1 MLHIGRAGSKASVRV
16 TMLAVQLPEQRF
28 VMIANELLTES
39 TKLLYDRGLQYGDP
53 TANHIRI
60 AQLWSA
66 YLNRGIEPHEVAICM
81 ALVKVSRLSEQA
93 THKDS
98 YADAISYMAIAG
110 HIALTDF
117 DNDLDAY

>member
-1 MLHIGRAGSKASVRV
+1 
-16 TMLAVQLPEQRF
+16 MLAVQLPEQRF

-66 YLNRGIEPHEVAICM
+66 YLGNRIEPHEVAICM
-81 ALVKVSRLSEQA
+81 ALVKISRIAEQA
-93 THKDS
+93 THRDS
-98 YADAISYMAIAG
+98 YADALAYMAISG

-117 DNDLDAY
+117 DNDLDAF

>member
-1 MLHIGRAGSKASVRV
+1 M
-16 TMLAVQLPEQRF
+16 P
-28 VMIANELLTES
+28 IANELLTES
-39 TKLLYDRGLQYGDP
+39 TRLLYDRGLQYGDP

-60 AQLWSA
+60 SQLWSA

-98 YADAISYMAIAG
+98 YADAIAYMAIAG

>member
-1 MLHIGRAGSKASVRV
+1 MK
-16 TMLAVQLPEQRF
+16 
-28 VMIANELLTES
+28 ANELITEAQN
-39 TKLLYDRGLQYGDP
+39 LLYQRGLQYGEP

-66 YLNRGIEPHEVAICM
+66 YLGRGIDPHEVAICM
-81 ALVKVSRLSEQA
+81 ALVKISRLAEQA

-98 YADAISYMAIAG
+98 YEDTIAYMAIAG

-117 DNDLDAY
+117 DGNLDAF

>member
-1 MLHIGRAGSKASVRV
+1 
-16 TMLAVQLPEQRF
+16 MLAVPYYAYRF
-28 VMIANELLTES
+28 AMIANELLTES

-81 ALVKVSRLSEQA
+81 ALVKISRIAEQS
-93 THKDS
+93 THRDS
-98 YADAISYMAIAG
+98 YADALSYLAISG

>member
-1 MLHIGRAGSKASVRV
+1 
-16 TMLAVQLPEQRF
+16 MLAELSVEQRF
-28 VMIANELLTES
+28 AMIANELLTES
-39 TKLLYDRGLQYGDP
+39 TRLLYDRGLQYGDP

-60 AQLWSA
+60 SQLWSA

-98 YADAISYMAIAG
+98 YADAIAYMAIAG

-117 DNDLDAY
+117 DNDLDAF

>member
-1 MLHIGRAGSKASVRV
+1 
-16 TMLAVQLPEQRF
+16 MLAVQLPEQRF

-39 TKLLYDRGLQYGDP
+39 TRLLYDRGLQYGDP

>member
-1 MLHIGRAGSKASVRV
+1 
-16 TMLAVQLPEQRF
+16 
-28 VMIANELLTES
+28 MIANELLAES
-39 TKLLYDRGLQYGDP
+39 TKLLYQRGLQYGEP

-81 ALVKVSRLSEQA
+81 ALVKISRLSEQA

-98 YADAISYMAIAG
+98 YTDACAYMAIAG

-117 DNDLDAY
+117 DNDLDAF

>member
-1 MLHIGRAGSKASVRV
+1 MSHIGRAGTEASARV
-16 TMLAVQLPEQRF
+16 IMLAVQLPEQRF

-39 TKLLYDRGLQYGDP
+39 TKLLYDRGLRYGDP

-60 AQLWSA
+60 SQLWSA
-66 YLNRGIEPHEVAICM
+66 YLGYRIEPHEVAICM
-81 ALVKVSRLSEQA
+81 SLVKISRLAEQG
-93 THKDS
+93 THRDS

-117 DNDLDAY
+117 DGDLDAF